1 MTTSKPIMVNY
12 WSGAMTNW
20 RGSDYQF
27 ASFRRFVLDKETML
41 PKRVE
46 TYALNPNDE
55 NPSFE
60 FHHELTELYG
70 MNHLSPI
77 EFDELAERVRDN
89 EEAALN
95 YIHTKSQKANT
106 HFSNTCKEKCRKQ
119 AYCQMSHSIF
129 HDYLKC

>member
-1 MTTSKPIMVNY
+1 MKSSKPIMVNY

-46 TYALNPNDE
+46 TYALNPSDE
-55 NPSFE
+55 NPSFN

-70 MNHLSPI
+70 MNHLSPV
-77 EFDELAERVRDN
+77 EFDEFAARVLDN
-89 EEAALN
+89 EDDAVN
-95 YIHTKSQKANT
+95 YIQTKSQKANT
-106 HFSNTCKEKCRKQ
+106 HFMNKCGVKCRKQ
-119 AYCQMSHSIF
+119 AYCKTS
-129 HDYLKC
+129 